1 MARSFSAPVTQ
12 YGQGFRPGYNQG
24 RDFGGPVITG
34 GPGYNQN
41 AADLVSLGNSYKSL
55 RNSSLGFDEI
65 GATSIANRSAERATA
80 MQAEAQMHATGLS
93 TLADIKSNKIIAD
106 AQKAAARSQAQ
117 GSMMGSALGAIGSIG
132 GALLMMSDEKTKEN
146 IERIDDALSKLRQL
160 TPVTFNYKEE
170 YSTEYNRMHHGFI
183 AQDYMKVLPDATYND
198 SSINTLCIDTGDLIG
213 LLVRAVQQLET
224 KVTRLEAKLVLQGV
238 YS

>member
-1 MARSFSAPVTQ
+1 MARSFAS
-12 YGQGFRPGYNQG
+12 YGQGFRPGYKDG

-55 RNSSLGFDEI
+55 RNSSTRFDEI

-80 MQAEAQMHATGLS
+80 MKTEAEAHATGLS
-93 TLADIKSNKIIAD
+93 TLADVKSNKIIAD
-106 AQKAAARSQAQ
+106 AQKEAAQSQAQ

-132 GALLMMSDEKTKEN
+132 GALIGLSDETTKEN
-146 IERIDDALSKLRQL
+146 IQRIDDALSTLRQL
-160 TPVTFNYKEE
+160 KPVTFNYKEE
-170 YSTEYNRMHHGFI
+170 YSTEYNRMHHGFV
-183 AQDYMKVLPDATYND
+183 AQDYIKVLPDATYND
-198 SSINTLCIDTGDLIG
+198 SSINKLCIDTGDLIG

-224 KVTRLEAKLVLQGV
+224 KVTRLEAQNALQGV
-238 YS
+238 K